1 MRRES
6 KAKKNRATPQSKKGA
21 KKSEKARDKREREKE
36 SEPVKKRAHKKK
48 TVKKHAG
55 WIFRNVF
62 FLFVCFVG
70 GQKVGHK
77 ESTAYNLYSL
87 ITHENAS
94 EKTKK
99 KKTTKKTTKKKKK
112 KW

>member
-1 MRRES
+1 MKKQETRE
-6 KAKKNRATPQSKKGA
+6 KERKRANQSKKEH
-21 KKSEKARDKREREKE
+21 K
-36 SEPVKKRAHKKK
+36 KKK

>member
-1 MRRES
+1 
-6 KAKKNRATPQSKKGA
+6 
-21 KKSEKARDKREREKE
+21 
-36 SEPVKKRAHKKK
+36 
-48 TVKKHAG
+48 
-55 WIFRNVF
+55 VF

>member
-36 SEPVKKRAHKKK
+36 SEPVKKRAQKK

>member
-1 MRRES
+1 VKKQETRE
-6 KAKKNRATPQSKKGA
+6 KERKRANQSKK
-21 KKSEKARDKREREKE
+21 E
-36 SEPVKKRAHKKK
+36 HKKK